1 MDGGGDCLF
10 LPYHG
15 RCARRFAIPHGIE
28 SFFLFRPV
36 SSVRSYMPLLRG
48 IAVAGD
54 SGDRTAE
61 RPALWTG
68 LFEFQF
74 EFPPKFVE
82 RGVLAAQVG
91 ELVFRLDGADCAPV
105 LFYFDVEYDRSVE
118 PRDVTQQGNQ
128 LLLVL
133 NDVVAQQIGG
143 DGGANGVARDLHVG
157 DSLAAGRV
165 HDALHGGRALR

>member
-1 MDGGGDCLF
+1 
-10 LPYHG
+10 
-15 RCARRFAIPHGIE
+15 
-28 SFFLFRPV
+28 
-36 SSVRSYMPLLRG
+36 MPLLRG

-133 NDVVAQQIGG
+133 NFSLEVPPFRILWMDTPET
-143 DGGANGVARDLHVG
+143 DLPAG
-157 DSLAAGRV
+157 FAA
-165 HDALHGGRALR
+165 

>member
-1 MDGGGDCLF
+1 
-10 LPYHG
+10 
-15 RCARRFAIPHGIE
+15 
-28 SFFLFRPV
+28 
-36 SSVRSYMPLLRG
+36 MPLLRG

-105 LFYFDVEYDRSVE
+105 LFYFDVEYDVPSSPEMSRSRE
-118 PRDVTQQGNQ
+118 
-128 LLLVL
+128 
-133 NDVVAQQIGG
+133 I
-143 DGGANGVARDLHVG
+143 
-157 DSLAAGRV
+157 SSFWC
-165 HDALHGGRALR
+165 